1 MSEKR
6 SLKELIFGKKEPQ
19 EHNYY
24 KMEMLNGSDTFFS
37 RVSDVAD
44 SKVVAQCIDRIAT
57 HGAKLM
63 PKHIQ
68 DLGDSTRNVKGDI
81 NFLLQNQPNPIMN
94 RFIFEYKVIANLEAD
109 NNSFIFVAKDRNGF
123 ITGFYPITSYEEKL
137 LQDKSG
143 KIFLKFKFINGQT
156 YTLPYE
162 ELIHL
167 RKFFRKDDIFGTN
180 NKTLRTDVETAQT
193 SSEGMKNAIQLS
205 NKVKGLLHFT
215 NSLLKNE
222 DLQNAKDRF
231 VRDFLS
237 LENRSGIVALD
248 GKATFQELNI
258 KPITLDSDQLKM
270 VNNNIYDYFGISENI
285 VQNDFLPNQ
294 WNAFFEG
301 VIEPIAIQMSEE
313 FTNKIFNINS
323 IKRGHKIVFTANR
336 LQYAD
341 INSKIKLLQVTLPY
355 GLLTKDTALELL
367 DLPTLRRRRRSK
379 DITIT
384 KQYKFSYC

>member
-1 MSEKR
+1 
-6 SLKELIFGKKEPQ
+6 
-19 EHNYY
+19 
-24 KMEMLNGSDTFFS
+24 
-37 RVSDVAD
+37 
-44 SKVVAQCIDRIAT
+44 VVAQCIDRIAT

-63 PKHIQ
+63 PRHIQ

-94 RFIFEYKVIANLEAD
+94 RFIFQYKVIANLEAD
-109 NNSFIFVAKDRNGF
+109 NNSFIFIAKNREGF

-367 DLPTLRRRRRSK
+367 DLPTLRGRRRSK
-379 DITIT
+379 DITII